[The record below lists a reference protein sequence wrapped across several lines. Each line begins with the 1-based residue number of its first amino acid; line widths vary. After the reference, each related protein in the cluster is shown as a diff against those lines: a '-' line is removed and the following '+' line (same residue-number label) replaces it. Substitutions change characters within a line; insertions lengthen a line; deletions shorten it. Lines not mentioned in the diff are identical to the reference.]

1 MTDIADA
8 PADAAETQTHFRT
21 CPLCEAT
28 CGLEITTKGDEV
40 VRIRGDRDDVFSRGF
55 ICPKGS
61 TLKQLHTDPDRLRR
75 PVVRSGKG
83 ADATWTEVSWDE
95 AFAEIERRLLPLMEA
110 HGRDAVALYL
120 GNPTVHN
127 LGAGIFARALITSL
141 ASRNL
146 YSASTVDQM
155 PRHVSCGA
163 MYGSPDA
170 IPVPDLDRTSYLLM
184 LGANPYESNGSL
196 CTAPDFPGRLE
207 AIRERGGKVVVVDPR
222 LTKTAKNADEHVPI
236 RPGADG
242 HLLLAMVHVL
252 FAEDL
257 VSELDPSVFS
267 GLDALRAAVEP
278 FSPEAVAEHT
288 GIDADTIRRLTREI
302 AAAES
307 AAVYGRIGTN
317 TVAFGTVASW
327 ASDLVTAL
335 TGNLDRAG
343 GMMFPL
349 ALTSAKGSGKGRGF
363 STGRSTS
370 RVKGHPEVRSEFP
383 IATLADEI
391 ETPGDGQVRAL
402 ITLAGNPARS
412 APNSTHLESA
422 LATLDFMV
430 SIDPYRNET
439 TRHADVILPP
449 PDALEKSH
457 YDLAFTTL
465 SVRNVANY
473 SPAVLPPEPAE
484 QLPEH
489 TILARLALVL
499 SGMGATAD
507 PAIIDG
513 LVLDRVLS
521 RATKP
526 GGVAEGKTVADLVD
540 LMVAEDGPEQ
550 VLEAMIRTG
559 AYGDGF
565 GADPDGVTFQTLLDH
580 PHGLDLGPLESR
592 LPEVLKTP
600 SGQVELVPDAFLAD
614 LPRLVEAL
622 ADSATPNGHL
632 TLIGRRHVRSNN
644 SWMHNVDVLVKGK
657 DRCTLQVHPDDAARL
672 GLTDGGP
679 AEVTSRVGKVVAP
692 VEVTDEI
699 LAGVVSL
706 PHGWGHDDPAADMAV
721 AAAHAGVN
729 CNVLT
734 DDGPLDPLS
743 GNAVLNG
750 VPVTVT
756 PA

>member
-1 MTDIADA
+1 MT
-8 PADAAETQTHFRT
+8 DAAETQTHFRT

-28 CGLEITTKGDEV
+28 CGLEITTRGDEV

-61 TLKQLHTDPDRLRR
+61 TLKQLHTDPDRVRR
-75 PVVRSGKG
+75 PLVRSGQG

-95 AFAEIERRLLPLMEA
+95 AFAEIERRLLPIMEE

-127 LGAGIFARALITSL
+127 LGAGIYARALITSL

-170 IPVPDLDRTSYLLM
+170 IPVPDLDRTGYLLM

-207 AIRERGGKVVVVDPR
+207 AIRARGGKVVVVDPR

-257 VSELDPSVFS
+257 VSAELDPSVFN
-267 GLDALRAAVEP
+267 GIDAVRDAVEP
-278 FSPEAVAEHT
+278 LSPEAVAEHT
-288 GIDADTIRRLTREI
+288 GIDADTIRRLTREV

-335 TGNLDRAG
+335 TGNLDRVG

-349 ALTSAKGSGKGRGF
+349 ALTSARGSGKGRGF

-402 ITLAGNPARS
+402 ITFAGNPARS
-412 APNSTHLESA
+412 APNSAHLESA

-457 YDLAFTTL
+457 YDLAFSTL

-473 SPAVLPPEPAE
+473 SPAVLPPDPTE

-540 LMVAEDGPEQ
+540 LMVAEDTPER
-550 VLEAMIRTG
+550 VLEAMVRTG

-565 GADPDGVTFQTLLDH
+565 GANPDGVTFQTLLDH
-580 PHGLDLGPLESR
+580 PHGLDLGALEPR

-600 SGQVELVPDAFLAD
+600 SGQVELAPAQFLAD

-622 ADSATPNGHL
+622 ADAAAPNGHL

-644 SWMHNVDVLVKGK
+644 SWMHNVEVLVKGK

-679 AEVTSRVGKVVAP
+679 AEVASRVGKVVAP

-706 PHGWGHDDPAADMAV
+706 PHGWGHDDPAVDMAV

>member
-1 MTDIADA
+1 MTDTAGADT
-8 PADAAETQTHFRT
+8 AAATETHFRT

-28 CGLEITTKGDEV
+28 CGLEITTRGAEV
-40 VRIRGDRDDVFSRGF
+40 VRIRGDRDDVFSHGF
-55 ICPKGS
+55 LCPKGS

-75 PVVRSGKG
+75 PQIRRGEG
-83 ADATWTEVSWDE
+83 ADATWEEVGWDE
-95 AFAEIERRLLPLMEA
+95 AFAEIERRLLPLLDE

-127 LGAGIFARALITSL
+127 LGAGIYARALITAL
-141 ASRNL
+141 GSRNL

-163 MYGSPDA
+163 MYGSPDT

-207 AIRERGGKVVVVDPR
+207 AIRARGGRVVVVDPR
-222 LTKTAKNADEHVPI
+222 RTRTAKNADEHVPI
-236 RPGADG
+236 RPGTDG
-242 HLLLAMVHVL
+242 HLLLAMVHTL

-257 VSELDPSVFS
+257 VSAGLDPALYS
-267 GLDALRAAVEP
+267 GVDAVRDAVEP
-278 FSPEAVAEHT
+278 FSPEAVADHT
-288 GIDADTIRRLTREI
+288 GVGADTIRRLAREV

-327 ASDLVTAL
+327 ATDLVTAL
-335 TGNLDRAG
+335 TGNLDRDG

-349 ALTSAKGSGKGRGF
+349 ALTAARGAGKGRGF
-363 STGRSTS
+363 TTGRSTS
-370 RVKGHPEVRSEFP
+370 RVKGHPEVRSEYP

-391 ETPGDGQVRAL
+391 QTAGEGQVRAL
-402 ITLAGNPARS
+402 ITFAGNPARS
-412 APNSTHLESA
+412 APNSGRLDAA

-430 SIDPYRNET
+430 CIDPYRNET

-449 PDALEKSH
+449 PDALQKSH
-457 YDLAFTTL
+457 YDLAFNTL
-465 SVRNVANY
+465 AVRNVANY
-473 SPAVLPPEPAE
+473 SPPVFPVDPAE
-484 QLPEH
+484 QPAEH

-507 PAIIDG
+507 PAVIDG
-513 LVLDRVLS
+513 LVLDRVLG

-526 GGVAEGKTVADLVD
+526 GGVAEGRTTADLVGE
-540 LMVAEDGPEQ
+540 LVADDGPEQ

-565 GADPDGVTFQTLLDH
+565 GADPDGVTFQTLIDH
-580 PHGLDLGPLESR
+580 PHGLDLGPLGPR

-600 SGQVELVPDAFLAD
+600 SGQVELAPAAFLAD
-614 LPRLVEAL
+614 LPRML
-622 ADSATPNGHL
+622 AAMDEPRDGRL

-657 DRCTLQVHPDDAARL
+657 ERCTLQVHPDDAARL
-672 GLTDGGP
+672 GLRDGGR
-679 AEVTSRVGKVVAP
+679 AEVVSRVGQVVAP

-706 PHGWGHDDPAADMAV
+706 PHGWGHDAPGTAMAV
-721 AAAHAGVN
+721 AEAHAGVN
-729 CNVLT
+729 ANALT
-734 DDGPLDPLS
+734 DDAPLDPLS

-750 VPVTVT
+750 VPVTVA